1 MFQLDENALIC
12 DLAEF
17 YSIYDWTGVPVRTLG
32 ILCSG
37 LRHESRIYQKMHGIK
52 ADMDTIMLARIL
64 DDVNDIIWSRSKHP
78 TSSNRPPRI
87 AETLFESKDENN
99 QSVCAYDTPYEYEQ
113 ARQRIME
120 QINNG

>member
-1 MFQLDENALIC
+1 
-12 DLAEF
+12 
-17 YSIYDWTGVPVRTLG
+17 
-32 ILCSG
+32 
-37 LRHESRIYQKMHGIK
+37 MHGIK

-64 DDVNDIIWSRSKHP
+64 DDVNDMIWSRSKHP